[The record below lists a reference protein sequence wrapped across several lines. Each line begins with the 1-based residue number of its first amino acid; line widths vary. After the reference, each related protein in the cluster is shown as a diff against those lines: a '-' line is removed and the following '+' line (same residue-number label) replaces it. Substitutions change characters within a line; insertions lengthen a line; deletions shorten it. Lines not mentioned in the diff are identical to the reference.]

1 MTALGGVLNL
11 DGDVKKTRLKL
22 TWLAAVDSCETVALQ
37 LVDFDY
43 LITKKKVEEDD
54 NFMDLVNPATRF
66 EKAAIGERQP
76 RRAFVAFL
84 RRWVFAL
91 CLAQGACEAAPPECV
106 LSAGG
111 RCAFP

>member
-22 TWLAAVDSCETVALQ
+22 TWLAAVDCCETVALQ

-66 EKAAIGERQP
+66 EKAAIGERRP
-76 RRAFVAFL
+76 GPCRTFVAYLRGFL
-84 RRWVFAL
+84 
-91 CLAQGACEAAPPECV
+91 GACALRSGSP
-106 LSAGG
+106 
-111 RCAFP
+111 